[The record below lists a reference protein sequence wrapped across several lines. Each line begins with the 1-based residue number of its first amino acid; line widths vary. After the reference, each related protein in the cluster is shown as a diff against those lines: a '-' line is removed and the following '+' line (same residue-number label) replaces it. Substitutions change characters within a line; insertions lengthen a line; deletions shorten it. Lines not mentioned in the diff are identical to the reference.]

1 MKKNVKMMILGLAA
15 VSAIGLAAGCGGEKK
30 PAASSQAKPQANLM
44 EQIKKKG
51 VLTVGTASG
60 FPPYEFVDASQGDK
74 QVIGVDMDLAKAIA
88 DKLGVKLKVEDS
100 NFTALLSSLSAGK
113 VDMAISGITAT
124 EERKKSM
131 DFSDGYLPTHEK
143 IMIRKADADKLK
155 TLKDFSG
162 KTIGAQKS
170 TTQEKLAQTEMKDS
184 KLVSL
189 DHVPDVVL
197 ELKQGKVD
205 GLVVQD
211 VVAQQYLVFND
222 DLMLADINFATAKE
236 EDSVVAVPKGNDD
249 LLKVV
254 NEVIKENTANGNFDK
269 WVQEA
274 SRKAVENA
282 KK

>member
-1 MKKNVKMMILGLAA
+1 MMKKSVKMMILGLAA

-143 IMIRKADADKLK
+143 
-155 TLKDFSG
+155 S
-162 KTIGAQKS
+162 
-170 TTQEKLAQTEMKDS
+170 
-184 KLVSL
+184 
-189 DHVPDVVL
+189 
-197 ELKQGKVD
+197 
-205 GLVVQD
+205 
-211 VVAQQYLVFND
+211 
-222 DLMLADINFATAKE
+222 
-236 EDSVVAVPKGNDD
+236 
-249 LLKVV
+249 
-254 NEVIKENTANGNFDK
+254 
-269 WVQEA
+269 
-274 SRKAVENA
+274 
-282 KK
+282 

>member
-1 MKKNVKMMILGLAA
+1 MKKSVKMMILGLAA

-162 KTIGAQKS
+162 KIIGAQKS

-236 EDSVVAVPKGNDD
+236 EDSVVAVPKGNED

-274 SRKAVENA
+274 SKKAVENA